1 MLLGRIL
8 LFLSFGRSK
17 RNGKTTTTKNTRKVF
32 DNKNEALRMCAE
44 GGGTGAGWGWAWGA
58 GWGVGGRVVVEGAG
72 KYTPDSQYRK
82 R

>member
-32 DNKNEALRMCAE
+32 DNKNEAIRMCAE
-44 GGGTGAGWGWAWGA
+44 GGGKGAGLGV
-58 GWGVGGRVVVEGAG
+58 GVGGLMGCRWEGG
-72 KYTPDSQYRK
+72 GGGGR
-82 R
+82 